1 MALPREPRQKM
12 INMMYLVL
20 TALLALNISAEI
32 LNAFKTVNR
41 SLETT
46 NVTVNAST
54 ETIMKSLKEKVT
66 EDATKERA
74 SYWLPKAEQ
83 VVSLSGSVY
92 NYIQDLKARIV
103 KDAGGDIKDPSKKFK
118 EDNQDIT
125 THLMVEKGEGK
136 KLYGMLAQYKKDVL
150 EVDPEIKS
158 KFEGNLQIDLEKPPT
173 SNKGNNTWEAA
184 YFRMVPTVAALT
196 ILSKFQNDIRTTENK
211 IVAECHNKVGEVKV
225 VFDSYAAIVGQ
236 NSNYLMPGE
245 EVEIKA
251 GIGAF
256 SKAAKPIISIGGAT
270 VPLGEEG
277 FATHKIPGGGI
288 GNHVVPV
295 KISYFNQITGK
306 QEEVTRNIEYKV
318 GQANASIALDEMN
331 VLYVGYPNKV
341 SIAASGGGDDRVTA
355 TITGGDGSLQKV
367 GPGKYV
373 ASVKSVTDDCKI
385 TVSVDGK
392 VAGVSQF
399 RVRTIPQ
406 PVGTVGAYVS
416 GASVPAGA
424 FKAQAGVGAYIKD
437 FPLNLKYSVVSFVIT
452 ADDPSSGDIVEER
465 CTGNFWSPGAQRL
478 VKNLT
483 AGRTVTIDDLKAQGP
498 DGRVQTLPSLV
509 YYIK

>member
-46 NVTVNAST
+46 NTTVNAST
-54 ETIMKSLKEKVT
+54 GTIMSSLKEKST
-66 EDATKERA
+66 EEATKERA
-74 SYWLPKAEQ
+74 AYWLPKAEQ
-83 VVSLSGSVY
+83 VVEYSSQVY
-92 NYIQDLKARIV
+92 TYIQGLKARIV
-103 KDAGGDIKDPSKKFK
+103 KEAGGDINDPTKKFK

-125 THLMVEKGEGK
+125 THIMVEKGEGK
-136 KLYGMLAQYKKDVL
+136 KLLALLEQYKKDVVS
-150 EVDPEIKS
+150 VDPEIKA
-158 KFEGNLQIDLEKPPT
+158 KFENNLQIDTKIPPT
-173 SNKGNNTWEAA
+173 TNKGNNTWEAA

-196 ILSKFQNDIRTTENK
+196 ILTKFQNDVRTTENK

-225 VFDSYAAIVGQ
+225 VFDSYAAIVSS

-245 EVEIKA
+245 DIEIKA

-256 SKAAKPIISIGGAT
+256 SKNSRPSITIGGT
-270 VPLGEEG
+270 PTDLTDSG
-277 FATHKIPGGGI
+277 FAVRKIPGGALG
-288 GNHVVPV
+288 GHVIPV
-295 KISYFNQITGK
+295 TIKYTNQITGK
-306 QEEVTRNIEYKV
+306 EETITRNISYKV

-331 VLYVGYPNKV
+331 VMYIGYPNKV

-355 TITGGDGSLQKV
+355 SITGGDGSLQKV
-367 GPGKYV
+367 GPGKYI
-373 ASVKSVTDDCKI
+373 ATVKSVTDDCKI

-392 VAGVSQF
+392 VAGISQF

-406 PVGTVGAYVS
+406 PVGTVGGFAS
-416 GASVPAGA
+416 GESIAAGA
-424 FKAQAGVGAYIKD
+424 FKAQSGVGAYIKD

-452 ADDPSSGDIVEER
+452 ADDPASGDIIEER
-465 CTGNFWSPGAQRL
+465 CTGTFWSPAAQRL

-483 AGRTVTIDDLKAQGP
+483 AGRTVTIDDLRAQGP
-498 DGRVQTLPSLV
+498 DGRVQRLPSLV